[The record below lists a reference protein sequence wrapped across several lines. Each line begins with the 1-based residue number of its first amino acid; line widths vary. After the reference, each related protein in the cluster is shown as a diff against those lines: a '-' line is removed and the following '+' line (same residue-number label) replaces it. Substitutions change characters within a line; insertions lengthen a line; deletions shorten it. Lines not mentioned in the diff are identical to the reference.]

1 MSDDY
6 EKQRLVRQSIREN
19 MEWKET
25 GELDST
31 SGWIGTQMN
40 GQRKPCRWWVRSC
53 VSEGRFAN
61 TTRQGPLK
69 ARLLFKSLP
78 PSTRCCLRG

>member
-25 GELDST
+25 GELIDI
-31 SGWIGTQMN
+31 WLD
-40 GQRKPCRWWVRSC
+40 R
-53 VSEGRFAN
+53 N
-61 TTRQGPLK
+61 TDEWT
-69 ARLLFKSLP
+69 
-78 PSTRCCLRG
+78 